1 MTCSIKDRLFFI
13 NNIIIEQTNL
23 KRLVHY
29 GTKFRLP
36 HKNNIKTI
44 LMHFIQDLDLF
55 KYIIAMHYNKLIEFF
70 NELNLQF

>member
-1 MTCSIKDRLFFI
+1 M
-13 NNIIIEQTNL
+13 
-23 KRLVHY
+23 HY